1 VNKEVIMHKL
11 APSLLAADFTN
22 LGLQLQQIEQA
33 GAHYLHFDVMD
44 GHFVPNISFGIP
56 VLKSIRPCT
65 KLFFDVHLMII
76 KPERYVDDFAKS
88 GADSITIHF
97 EAFQNDADLLSCLK
111 KIRSLDVEVGLA
123 ISPTTPVD
131 SIFKYLKHLNLVLI
145 MSVEPGFGGQKFMS
159 DALKKAES
167 LAKQN
172 ANIDIQMDGGID
184 LSNLQ
189 SVLDAGV
196 NVVVAGS
203 SIFGS
208 ANIGESVRSFLK

>member
-1 VNKEVIMHKL
+1 MHKL